1 MPTFTT
7 AMHAA
12 MAALRLTLQ
21 KKTPAE
27 AGGAEQG
34 KKLRQSIV
42 PNLLQKVHRAA
53 FIDGLAL
60 GLLIGLGLAAAML
73 LIGGAR

>member
-1 MPTFTT
+1 MPNFIAT
-7 AMHAA
+7 AKHAA
-12 MAALRLTLQ
+12 MAALRLTPP
-21 KKTPAE
+21 KETPAE

-34 KKLRQSIV
+34 KKLRQAIV
-42 PNLLQKVHRAA
+42 PNLLRKVHRAA

-73 LIGGAR
+73 IGGRT